1 MTMATDQRRAQR
13 PVTLKTLRQMKQ
25 HGEKFSCLTAY
36 DASMARVLEDAGVDV
51 LLVGDSL
58 GMVIQGHENTLPVT
72 VADMIYHT
80 KCVSRGS
87 RNTLVIADMPFM
99 SDMSPAQT
107 LGNAAR
113 LVAEGGAHIVK
124 LEGGARLVDTVALL
138 AERGIPVCAH
148 LGLQPQSVNKLGGYG
163 VQGRDDAT
171 AEAIRHDAKALQDAG
186 ADLMLLECVP
196 NSLAESV
203 VAELD
208 IPVIGIGAG
217 PACDGQV
224 LVVYDMLGITPG
236 QRPRFVKDFLA
247 AYGSVRDAAAGYV
260 SEVKNGKYPAPE
272 HCYR

>member
-113 LVAEGGAHIVK
+113 LVA
-124 LEGGARLVDTVALL
+124 
-138 AERGIPVCAH
+138 
-148 LGLQPQSVNKLGGYG
+148 Y
-163 VQGRDDAT
+163 
-171 AEAIRHDAKALQDAG
+171 
-186 ADLMLLECVP
+186 
-196 NSLAESV
+196 
-203 VAELD
+203 
-208 IPVIGIGAG
+208 
-217 PACDGQV
+217 
-224 LVVYDMLGITPG
+224 
-236 QRPRFVKDFLA
+236 QR
-247 AYGSVRDAAAGYV
+247 
-260 SEVKNGKYPAPE
+260 
-272 HCYR
+272 